1 MLSCGHQQ
9 TASKGSIECRDM
21 SAKILVVDDEAK
33 IVKLVQAYLQQA
45 GYTVVTAEDGQ
56 TALAQA
62 RREKPDLVILDLM
75 LPGIDGL
82 DVARVLR
89 REGNTP
95 IIMLTARVD
104 DTDRII
110 GLELGADDYVTKPFN
125 PRELVARVRAVLR
138 RSSGSAPAP
147 EMLRAGEIA
156 VDLAGHQVTLA
167 GRPVDLTPT
176 EFDLLVVL
184 LRNPGRAFTRLEL
197 LDRVQGYAYEGYE
210 RTVDA
215 HIKNLRAKLG
225 EDPRRPRYIQT
236 VYGVGYKF
244 EERP

>member
-1 MLSCGHQQ
+1 
-9 TASKGSIECRDM
+9 M

-33 IVKLVQAYLQQA
+33 IVKLIRAYLEQA
-45 GYTVVTAEDGQ
+45 NYTVVVAEDGQ
-56 TALAQA
+56 TALIQA

-82 DVARVLR
+82 DVARILR
-89 REGNTP
+89 REGDTP
-95 IIMLTARVD
+95 IIMLTARVE
-104 DTDRII
+104 DTDRIV

-138 RSSGSAPAP
+138 RTTGVAAAL
-147 EMLRAGEIA
+147 EMLRSGEIV
-156 VDLAGHQVTLA
+156 VDVEGHSATLT
-167 GRPVDLTPT
+167 GEPLDLTPT
-176 EFDLLVVL
+176 EFDLLAVL
-184 LRNPGRAFTRLEL
+184 MRNPGRAFTRLDL

-225 EDPRRPRYIQT
+225 DDPRRPHYIQT

-244 EERP
+244 EERI